1 MIVTHLRLFLRLPAY
16 NFPLARCYMLGQRM
30 TQACQR
36 PAFGSFAKLI
46 SVLILGIESSCDETA
61 AAVVRDGREILS
73 SIISSQIDLHR
84 PWGGVVPELASRE
97 HLEKID
103 PVVDEALSAA
113 GVRMSDIDA
122 IAVTQ
127 GPGLIGSL
135 LVGVCFGKALA
146 YSLDIPIV
154 GVNHIEGH
162 VYSVAF
168 ENPEIE
174 YPALAL
180 IVSGGHTNIFHI
192 RTEGAY
198 EIVSRTRDDAAGE
211 AFDKVSKMLGLGYP
225 GGPII
230 EKLALEGDPSR
241 VRFPKAKISDGRP
254 DLSFSG
260 LKTAVARYIREN
272 GIEPLSN
279 DEEPTQAIK
288 DLAASFQTAVVT
300 ALVSTLEKLSRE
312 LQPKTLIVAGGV
324 ACNLALQEAARL
336 SSCNVGLPV
345 YFPSK
350 HLSTDNAAM
359 IAAAG
364 HFHLKNKR
372 FADLTM
378 TADISMRLQNTGID
392 VAKTQ
397 KGGVRYRL

>member
-1 MIVTHLRLFLRLPAY
+1 M
-16 NFPLARCYMLGQRM
+16 
-30 TQACQR
+30 
-36 PAFGSFAKLI
+36 
-46 SVLILGIESSCDETA
+46 LILGIESSCDETA
-61 AAVVRDGREILS
+61 AAVVRDGCEILS
-73 SIISSQIDLHR
+73 SVIASQIELHR

-103 PVVDEALSAA
+103 PIVDEALKQAN
-113 GVRMSDIDA
+113 VKLSDIDA

-135 LVGVCFGKALA
+135 LVGVCYAKALA
-146 YSLDIPIV
+146 YALDIPFV

-168 ENPEIE
+168 ENPPVE

-180 IVSGGHTNIFHI
+180 IVSGGHTNIFHVAE
-192 RTEGAY
+192 EGKY
-198 EIVSRTRDDAAGE
+198 KVVSRTRDDAAGE
-211 AFDKVSKMLGLGYP
+211 AFDKVAKMLGLGYP
-225 GGPII
+225 GGPMI
-230 EKLALEGDPSR
+230 EKIALEGNAAKIK
-241 VRFPKAKISDGRP
+241 FPQAKISDGRP

-272 GIEPLSN
+272 NIEPMTN
-279 DEEPTQAIK
+279 GAEPTQAIK
-288 DLAASFQTAVVT
+288 DLSASFQKAVVH
-300 ALVSTLEKLSRE
+300 ALVNTMGKLAVE

-324 ACNLALQEAARL
+324 ACNLALREAAETTAYKI
-336 SSCNVGLPV
+336 GIPI

-364 HFHLKNKR
+364 CFHLKNGDR
-372 FADLTM
+372 ADIAM
-378 TADISMRLQNTGID
+378 TADITMRLQNVENED
-392 VAKTQ
+392 ADLRKR
-397 KGGVRYRL
+397 KVRYRL